1 MDYRTKEQLED
12 FLESHTFNFG
22 PNAFWSDGSSETA
35 LTTICRITSADDKI
49 YHDGV
54 YEIQKYVKGGK
65 GKMVSH
71 NGTET
76 EMEIDDGVI
85 SPLFAYA
92 VKTIGMDSIKKFT
105 EERLER
111 HHKRKQEEKVK
122 DLREVQKQ
130 RSKSME
136 DLFTAKLQVF
146 DIEEVKNSKNKKLRG
161 KIRKSKN
168 IYELNAYT
176 TMLLMEENEI
186 K

>member
-1 MDYRTKEQLED
+1 VDYRTTEQLKT

-22 PNAFWSDGSSETA
+22 PNAFWSDGSAETA
-35 LTTICRITSADDKI
+35 LTTICRITNDDDQI

-54 YEIQKYVKGGK
+54 YEIQKYVKGAK

-71 NGTET
+71 NGTKQD
-76 EMEIDDGVI
+76 IIVDDGVI
-85 SPLFAYA
+85 SPLFTYA
-92 VKTIGMDSIKKFT
+92 VKTIGIDNITKFT
-105 EERLER
+105 EERLNR
-111 HHKRKQEEKVK
+111 HQKQKQEEKVK